1 MKNKLSGKHASPVA
15 GHEPALEKAE
25 FEKLSHFRYRL
36 RCFLRLSE
44 DICQEQGL
52 TPLQYQLLLH
62 IKGFPGREFATIGE
76 LAERLQAK
84 HNGVVALVD
93 RCEKAALV
101 RRAVNRKDRRQ
112 VMVQLLPKG
121 AQLVEFIAKLHQPE
135 LKLLRAEFNLPGWDV
150 LAKHDDS
157 RQAGT

>member
-1 MKNKLSGKHASPVA
+1 M
-15 GHEPALEKAE
+15 EKAD

-44 DICQEQGL
+44 DLCQTYGL

-62 IKGFPGREFATIGE
+62 VKGFPGREWATIGE

-93 RCEKAALV
+93 RCEKADLV
-101 RRAVNRKDRRQ
+101 KRIAGQEDRRQ
-112 VMVQLLPKG
+112 VTIHLQPKG
-121 AQLVEFIAKLHQPE
+121 EKILQHLATLHQPE
-135 LKLLRAEFNLPGWDV
+135 LQLLREEFNLPGWEK
-150 LAKHDDS
+150 AARA
-157 RQAGT
+157 RQG